1 MYKPKMRV
9 NVAEG
14 AYVVILNWAFSVSGW
29 KDGTAG
35 YVGNKGTGWSFKFQV
50 SSFEFRAFSR
60 LRFHG
65 FKVSVFKSDV

>member
-35 YVGNKGTGWSFKFQV
+35 YVGNKGTGLEFQVPSFKFRV
-50 SSFEFRAFSR
+50 SSFFEI
-60 LRFHG
+60 
-65 FKVSVFKSDV
+65 KVSWLQGFGFQV